1 MKSKKHMNLI
11 RKILLYIVLVLVGLL
26 FLTPLLWIISTSFKS
41 TGEIFNG
48 TFNWIPKDFTLENYI
63 KAVQA
68 YPLGTWMKNSII
80 VVFWVIVLSCVF
92 YILPAYALARID
104 FKYSGVLVVIMVAT
118 IMIPKELSSIM
129 AYKIVSGLGLLDTYT
144 AVVIP
149 QICDAIGVFLLYQ
162 FFRGIPKEYSEVC
175 QLDGGG
181 HFTIL
186 TKVYLPLSGPAIS
199 VMIIL
204 TFVSSWN
211 NFFWPLLVTF
221 TDRSMTLPVGLATI
235 MTSYSESSAAR
246 QYGLLMAISLLTSI
260 PAIAIFLCLQR
271 KFVEAITT
279 TGIKG

>member
-1 MKSKKHMNLI
+1 MLMI
-11 RKILLYIVLVLVGLL
+11 
-26 FLTPLLWIISTSFKS
+26 
-41 TGEIFNG
+41 
-48 TFNWIPKDFTLENYI
+48 
-63 KAVQA
+63 
-68 YPLGTWMKNSII
+68 
-80 VVFWVIVLSCVF
+80 
-92 YILPAYALARID
+92 
-104 FKYSGVLVVIMVAT
+104 AT

-129 AYKIVSGLGLLDTYT
+129 AYKIVASMGLLDTYA

-162 FFRGIPKEYSEVC
+162 FFKGIPKEYSEVC

-186 TKVYLPLSGPAIS
+186 TKICLPLSGPALS

-221 TDRSMTLPVGLATI
+221 TDKSITLPVGLATI
-235 MTSYSESSAAR
+235 MTSYSESSASR
-246 QYGLLMAISLLTSI
+246 QYGLLMAISILTSI
-260 PAIAIFLCLQR
+260 PAVALFVAMQR
-271 KFVEAITT
+271 KFVEAITS

>member
-1 MKSKKHMNLI
+1 MKSKYKNNLI
-11 RKILLYIVLVLVGLL
+11 RKSILYIVFVVAVLL
-26 FLTPLLWIISTSFKS
+26 FLFPLIWVVSTSFKS
-41 TGEIFNG
+41 TSEIFNG
-48 TFNWIPKDFTLENYI
+48 LYNWIPMDFTLENYMEAI
-63 KAVQA
+63 RE
-68 YPLGTWMKNSII
+68 YPLGVWMKNS
-80 VVFWVIVLSCVF
+80 VVVAAWVIVLSCVF
-92 YILPAYALARID
+92 YILPAYALARIE
-104 FKYSGVLVVIMVAT
+104 FKYSSILVVVMVAT

-129 AYKIVSGLGLLDTYT
+129 AYKIVAGLGLLDTYA
-144 AVVIP
+144 AVIIP

-186 TKVYLPLSGPAIS
+186 TKICLPLSGPALS
-199 VMIIL
+199 VMVIL

-221 TDRSMTLPVGLATI
+221 TDKSMPLPVGLATI

-246 QYGLLMAISLLTSI
+246 QYGLLMAISILTSI
-260 PAIAIFLCLQR
+260 PALTVFVCMQK
-271 KFVEAITT
+271 KFVEAITS

>member
-1 MKSKKHMNLI
+1 MKSKKKNSLI
-11 RKILLYIVLVLVGLL
+11 TKGILYIILILVVLL
-26 FLTPLLWIISTSFKS
+26 FIFPLIWIVSTSFKS
-41 TGEIFNG
+41 TAEIFNG
-48 TFNWIPKDFTLENYI
+48 LYNWLPIQPTLENYAE
-63 KAVQA
+63 AVQA
-68 YPLGTWMKNSII
+68 YPLGVWMKNSVI
-80 VVFWVIVLSCVF
+80 VVALVIVLSCVF
-92 YILPAYALARID
+92 YILPAYALARIE
-104 FKYSGVLVVIMVAT
+104 FKYSGVLVMLMVAT

-129 AYKIVSGLGLLDTYT
+129 SYKIVAKLGLLDTYS

-186 TKVYLPLSGPAIS
+186 TKICLPLSGPAIS
-199 VMIIL
+199 VMVIL

-221 TDRSMTLPVGLATI
+221 TDKSMTLPVGLATI
-235 MTSYSESSAAR
+235 MTSYSESSASR
-246 QYGLLMAISLLTSI
+246 QYGLLMAISILTSI
-260 PAIAIFLCLQR
+260 PALAIFIGMQK
-271 KFVEAITT
+271 KFVEAITS

>member
-1 MKSKKHMNLI
+1 MKSKRRNRFI
-11 RKILLYIVLVLVGLL
+11 SRFILYIILIAVTFIFL
-26 FLTPLLWIISTSFKS
+26 FPLIWIISTSFKTTS
-41 TGEIFNG
+41 EIFNG
-48 TFNWIPKDFTLENYI
+48 LYNWIPIDPTLDNYI
-63 KAVQA
+63 EAVRE
-68 YPLGTWMKNSII
+68 YPLWTWMKNSII
-80 VVFWVIVLSCVF
+80 VAFWVILLSCVF
-92 YILPAYALARID
+92 YILPAYALARIE
-104 FKYSGVLVVIMVAT
+104 FKFSGVLVMLMIAT

-129 AYKIVSGLGLLDTYT
+129 AYKIVASMGLLDTYA

-162 FFRGIPKEYSEVC
+162 FFKGIPKEYSEVC

-186 TKVYLPLSGPAIS
+186 TKICLPLSGPALS

-221 TDRSMTLPVGLATI
+221 TDKSITLPVGLATI
-235 MTSYSESSAAR
+235 MTSYSESSASR
-246 QYGLLMAISLLTSI
+246 QYGLLMAISILTSI
-260 PAIAIFLCLQR
+260 PAVALFVAMQR
-271 KFVEAITT
+271 KFVEAITS

>member
-1 MKSKKHMNLI
+1 MKSKKRNNLI
-11 RKILLYIVLVLVGLL
+11 RRILLYAVLIFVVLL
-26 FLTPLLWIISTSFKS
+26 FLSPLLWIVSTSFKT

-48 TFNWIPKDFTLENYI
+48 LFNWIPQEFTLNNYMEAI
-63 KAVQA
+63 QS
-68 YPLGTWMKNSII
+68 YPLVTWMKNSII

-92 YILPAYALARID
+92 YILPAYALARIE
-104 FKYSGVLVVIMVAT
+104 FKYSGLLVVLMVAT

-129 AYKIVSGLGLLDTYT
+129 AYKIVAKFELLDTYT

-162 FFRGIPKEYSEVC
+162 FFRGIPKEYTEAC
-175 QLDGGG
+175 KLDGGG
-181 HFTIL
+181 HFTML
-186 TKVYLPLSGPAIS
+186 TKICLPLSGPAIS

-221 TDRSMTLPVGLATI
+221 TDKSMTLPVGLATI

-260 PAIAIFLCLQR
+260 PAITIFLCLQR